1 MENLEAKLNV
11 PGPVEQSLQGLV
23 ESLKEGAGDN
33 LQSVII
39 YGSIARGHFRPG
51 ASDVNLVILL
61 KDVSASELD
70 KIDQPLRKARNS
82 INANAM
88 IMTGDEVARSADVFP
103 VKFMHIKNYH
113 LVLFGDDPFAELNI
127 SPQHLRIRLEQELRN
142 ISIRLRNRYIN
153 LHQDKTVSTSLVSN
167 LVGSFAVQMRT
178 LLELTGNPIPQEHST
193 KAHLIAAAEAFD
205 LDKEALE
212 AASELRRGVSPAL
225 EVQEIFARVM
235 KSVDKAVQ
243 VADQLELKE

>member
-1 MENLEAKLNV
+1 MEKIEAKLNV
-11 PGPVEQSLQGLV
+11 PSPVEQSLQELV
-23 ESLKEGAGDN
+23 ESLKQGAGDN

-70 KIDQPLRKARNS
+70 NIDKPLRKARNS
-82 INANAM
+82 INVNAM
-88 IMTGDEVARSADVFP
+88 IMTGSEVARSADVFP

-142 ISIRLRNRYIN
+142 ISIRLRNRYVN
-153 LHQDKTVSTSLVSN
+153 LHQDRSVSIGLVTD
-167 LVGSFAVQMRT
+167 LMGSFAVQLRT
-178 LLELTGNPIPQEHST
+178 LLELTGKPLPQEHST

-212 AASELRRGVSPAL
+212 AASELRRGVAPAL

>member
-1 MENLEAKLNV
+1 MEKIEAKLNV
-11 PGPVEQSLQGLV
+11 PSPVEQSLQELV
-23 ESLKEGAGDN
+23 ESLKRGAGDN

-70 KIDQPLRKARNS
+70 KIDSPLRKARNS
-82 INANAM
+82 INVNAM
-88 IMTGDEVARSADVFP
+88 IMTGSEVARSADVFP

-113 LVLFGDDPFAELNI
+113 LVLFGDDPFADLSI
-127 SPQHLRIRLEQELRN
+127 SPKHLRIRLEQELRN
-142 ISIRLRNRYIN
+142 ISIRLRNRYVN
-153 LHQDKTVSTSLVSN
+153 LHQDRSVSIGLVTN
-167 LVGSFAVQMRT
+167 LMGSFAVQLRT
-178 LLELTGNPIPQEHST
+178 LLELTGKPLPQEHST
-193 KAHLIAAAEAFD
+193 KAHLMAAAEAFD

-212 AASELRRGVSPAL
+212 AASELRRGVAPAL

-235 KSVDKAVQ
+235 KSVDKAVD
-243 VADQLELKE
+243 VADQLEIKE

>member
-1 MENLEAKLNV
+1 MEKIEAKLNV
-11 PGPVEQSLQGLV
+11 PSPVEQSLQELV
-23 ESLKEGAGDN
+23 ESLKRGAGDN

-70 KIDQPLRKARNS
+70 KIDSPLRKARNS
-82 INANAM
+82 INVNAM
-88 IMTGDEVARSADVFP
+88 IMTGSEVARSADVFP

-113 LVLFGDDPFAELNI
+113 LVLFGDDPFADLSI
-127 SPQHLRIRLEQELRN
+127 SPKHLRIRLEQELRN
-142 ISIRLRNRYIN
+142 ISIRLRNRYVN
-153 LHQDKTVSTSLVSN
+153 LHQDRSVSIGLVTN
-167 LVGSFAVQMRT
+167 LMGSFAVQLRT
-178 LLELTGNPIPQEHST
+178 LLELTGKPLPQEHST
-193 KAHLIAAAEAFD
+193 KAHLMAAAEAFD

-212 AASELRRGVSPAL
+212 AASELRRDVAPAL

-235 KSVDKAVQ
+235 KSVDKAVD
-243 VADQLELKE
+243 VADQLEIKE

>member
-1 MENLEAKLNV
+1 MEKIEAKLNV
-11 PGPVEQSLQGLV
+11 PSPVEQSLQELV
-23 ESLKEGAGDN
+23 ESLKRGAGDN

-70 KIDQPLRKARNS
+70 KIDKPLRKARNS
-82 INANAM
+82 INVNAM
-88 IMTGDEVARSADVFP
+88 IMTGSEVARSADVFP

-113 LVLFGDDPFAELNI
+113 LVLFGDDPFVDLSI
-127 SPQHLRIRLEQELRN
+127 SPKHLRIRLEQELRN
-142 ISIRLRNRYIN
+142 ISIRLRNRYVN
-153 LHQDKTVSTSLVSN
+153 LHQDRSVSIGLVTN
-167 LVGSFAVQMRT
+167 LMGSFAVQLRT
-178 LLELTGNPIPQEHST
+178 LLELTGKPLPQEHST
-193 KAHLIAAAEAFD
+193 KAHLMAAAEAFD

-212 AASELRRGVSPAL
+212 AASELRRGVAPAL

-235 KSVDKAVQ
+235 KSVDKAVD
-243 VADQLELKE
+243 VADQLEIKE